1 MHQVSHERRVQGRE
15 IALVGLF
22 AALTAVGAI
31 FSIPLGGAV
40 PFTLQLMFTL
50 LAGALLGSR
59 LGALSQLSYLL
70 MGFVGLPVFS
80 MRRAGIGML
89 FGPTGGFLVGFV
101 LGAYV
106 TGLLVEWAVRRRGRS
121 GPFLTLIAMLAGAL
135 TTYVPGIAWLAWHV
149 GGLQPAAISMLP
161 FIPIDLIKAGLG
173 TGIYVMLATRGLLL
187 QPAPA
192 GRD

>member
-1 MHQVSHERRVQGRE
+1 MHQVSQQKRIQGRE

-31 FSIPLGGAV
+31 FSIQLGSAV

-101 LGAYV
+101 LGAFV
-106 TGLLVEWAVRRRGRS
+106 TGLLVEWAVRRWGRS
-121 GPFLTLIAMLAGAL
+121 GPLFTLAAMLVGAL

-149 GGLQPAAISMLP
+149 GGVKAATVSMVP
-161 FIPIDLIKAGLG
+161 FIPVDLVKAVLG
-173 TGIYVMLATRGLLL
+173 TGIYMMLAARGLLL
-187 QPAPA
+187 QPVRAA
-192 GRD
+192 GE

>member
-22 AALTAVGAI
+22 AALTAVGAV

-121 GPFLTLIAMLAGAL
+121 GPFLTVIAMLAGAL
-135 TTYVPGIAWLAWHV
+135 TTYVRRNRLACW
-149 GGLQPAAISMLP
+149 ARRWS
-161 FIPIDLIKAGLG
+161 
-173 TGIYVMLATRGLLL
+173 ATRRNLHVALHSHRPY
-187 QPAPA
+187 Q
-192 GRD
+192 GRSRDRDLM